1 MISSLR
7 KLRYYTPSL
16 GQSWLLVLIFVVF
29 GMAFATI
36 PTLIAGG
43 SGFWGSLS
51 ISYLFTMIPL
61 FAFIYFKAK
70 QEYQR
75 YEFLEM
81 AAPRKIDSPS
91 FGSLYPVLA
100 FVLAG
105 LATFSISV
113 LIDPLTSLMPMPE
126 SIKNIFEKILKGYS
140 MTDTVVAT
148 VVLAPLCEEFLCRGV
163 MLRGML
169 EHISPAKAILWS
181 AFLFALIHLNP
192 WQAVPAF
199 FLGAYFG
206 WLYWKT
212 RSIWLVIF
220 LHFVNNLSAMLLAR
234 LLPDL
239 PVDEGLA
246 EVLSTG
252 CYLLVYAV
260 ALVLFVG
267 IFILFKKKFNSID
280 GKKTLSAEISADSQ
294 N

>member
-1 MISSLR
+1 MPSLR

-16 GQSWLLVLIFVVF
+16 GQSWLLVLIFVVVGSAF
-29 GMAFATI
+29 GSI
-36 PTLIAGG
+36 PQLIAGF
-43 SGFWGSLS
+43 SGFQGS
-51 ISYLFTMIPL
+51 ISITYFFTMIPV
-61 FAFIYFKAK
+61 FTFVYYKAT

-75 YEFLEM
+75 YEFLELAM
-81 AAPRKIDSPS
+81 PPKIDSPS
-91 FGSLYPVLA
+91 FGDLHPVLV
-100 FVLAG
+100 FILAG
-105 LATFSISV
+105 FATLSISV
-113 LIDPLTSLMPMPE
+113 LIDPLTSLIPMPD
-126 SIKNIFEKILKGYS
+126 SIKSILEKVLGGYS
-140 MTDTVVAT
+140 IVDTIIAT
-148 VVLAPLCEEFLCRGV
+148 IILAPLCEEFLCRGV

-181 AFLFALIHLNP
+181 AFLFALLHINP
-192 WQAVPAF
+192 WQAIPAF

-206 WLYWKT
+206 WIYWKT